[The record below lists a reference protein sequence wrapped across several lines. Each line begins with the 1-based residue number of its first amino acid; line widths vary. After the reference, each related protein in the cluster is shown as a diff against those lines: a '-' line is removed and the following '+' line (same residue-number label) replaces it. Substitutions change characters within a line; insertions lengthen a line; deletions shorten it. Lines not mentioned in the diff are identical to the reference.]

1 MLFLRGAGRLRVGAG
16 RFANQTWRES
26 DHESQ
31 RNVYA
36 SRGGLVARQGFAQ
49 VAQVSQPA
57 GQHVSH
63 KVLVKFSRPKEIAK
77 VPKTEAKAAK
87 YLNSLTTLLSLTQSQ
102 QQQATTIFTTAVTA
116 QAVIR
121 TNMKAARQ
129 SLTTAIMNN
138 DSVGIGQASVAI
150 GSLTAQL
157 TAAGA
162 NANATF
168 YQILTTDQQNK
179 LSLSQLKS

>member
-1 MLFLRGAGRLRVGAG
+1 MNRREMLTLPAVA
-16 RFANQTWRES
+16 
-26 DHESQ
+26 
-31 RNVYA
+31 
-36 SRGGLVARQGFAQ
+36 LVARQGFAQ
-49 VAQVSQPA
+49 VAPISQSSSQPT

-63 KVLVKFSRPKEIAK
+63 KVLLKYSRPKAISK
-77 VPKTEAKAAK
+77 VPKTEAKATK
-87 YLNSLTTLLSLTQSQ
+87 YLNSLTTLLSLTSSQ
-102 QQQATTIFTTAVTA
+102 QQQATTIFAAAVTA
-116 QAVIR
+116 HAGIR

-129 SLTTAIMNN
+129 SLTTAIMKN
-138 DSVGIGQASVAI
+138 DSNGISQASLAI

-179 LSLSQLKS
+179 LSLKQLKS